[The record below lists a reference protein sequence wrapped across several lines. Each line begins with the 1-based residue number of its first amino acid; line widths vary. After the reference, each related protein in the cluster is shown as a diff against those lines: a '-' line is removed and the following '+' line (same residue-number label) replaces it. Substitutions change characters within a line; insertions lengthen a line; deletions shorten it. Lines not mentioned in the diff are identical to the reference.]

1 MPKAHGPRVPH
12 PSSSQFP
19 RGCRGTVPRQ
29 PLAAVPVVFSRG
41 CGGSRRP
48 GNGVPGTARPQT
60 ALAGSATAGRQVQLA
75 RGRSGHSAGGHGGQ
89 AAVRHPRTPGFGGTV
104 PPAWAGSRE
113 QRDLM
118 YLGGPNRSVPQPP
131 RPTAS
136 RPGWLRAGKQPCA
149 AATSPCHVPC
159 HCLAAGAHW
168 GQRRPL
174 RAHAAPRRAL
184 PRATPR

>member
-1 MPKAHGPRVPH
+1 MPAPQGLPGSRGMVP
-12 PSSSQFP
+12 Q
-19 RGCRGTVPRQ
+19 Q

-75 RGRSGHSAGGHGGQ
+75 RGRSGHSAGGPGGL

-104 PPAWAGSRE
+104 PPAWAGSQE
-113 QRDLM
+113 QTPDVP
-118 YLGGPNRSVPQPP
+118 GGAKPLHATTT
-131 RPTAS
+131 TATH
-136 RPGWLRAGKQPCA
+136 RVTPGLAAGGQA
-149 AATSPCHVPC
+149 AVCRCHVPC
-159 HCLAAGAHW
+159 HCRAAGAQR
-168 GQRRPL
+168 GQRRPQ

-184 PRATPR
+184 PRAIPR